1 MNLGNVQRKEMIN
14 LELLD
19 SRTRIIIRERL
30 EIEPVKREI
39 QEELLNRIGPLCER
53 ESRHLSPS
61 PRIPDSLA
69 QINPSVIDLQQL

>member
-14 LELLD
+14 LELSD

-39 QEELLNRIGPLCER
+39 QEELLNRTGPFCER

-69 QINPSVIDLQQL
+69 QINPSDPRQL